1 MVDNLAFYKSSSP
14 STKELKGQTIYRQL
28 IQIESQRFNSL
39 VEIFDILGNLFV
51 VGQKMFIENF
61 AAKTL
66 SQIISGLEEEALL
79 FIEIYF
85 QNINSSPKASGT
97 GLGKISVIRLDHF

>member
-1 MVDNLAFYKSSSP
+1 
-14 STKELKGQTIYRQL
+14 
-28 IQIESQRFNSL
+28 
-39 VEIFDILGNLFV
+39 
-51 VGQKMFIENF
+51 MFIENF

-97 GLGKISVIRLDHF
+97 GLGKISVIRLDHFWKFLLANFHLGAAKMTIL

>member
-1 MVDNLAFYKSSSP
+1 
-14 STKELKGQTIYRQL
+14 
-28 IQIESQRFNSL
+28 
-39 VEIFDILGNLFV
+39 
-51 VGQKMFIENF
+51 MFIENF

-97 GLGKISVIRLDHF
+97 EHNRQSADLAIRICKKFQHDFWTTSGTLPLLSNFLTVTVGTTYSA